1 MELVHIFHIQCS
13 VVQFPLI
20 YSSIVFLNEWKM
32 ESKSILEPSSSNIN
46 PGHSSMSWN
55 FQFRIKTIIRQRLIV
70 SVWWKL
76 ETTQTV
82 GLIITLM
89 PKRLYTR
96 NEEADPTTL
105 WLSVSNGMRAASKF
119 HNATQVKVYR
129 QVCLS
134 CILSFCLN
142 TVKHGLGLIENVI
155 FLIVC
160 H

>member
-1 MELVHIFHIQCS
+1 
-13 VVQFPLI
+13 
-20 YSSIVFLNEWKM
+20 M

-70 SVWWKL
+70 SVWWIL

-96 NEEADPTTL
+96 NEEADPTT
-105 WLSVSNGMRAASKF
+105 WRLSVSNRMRAALQF
-119 HNATQVKVYR
+119 LNATQVKVYR
-129 QVCLS
+129 KVCLS
-134 CILSFCLN
+134 CILYFCLN
-142 TVKHGLGLIENVI
+142 TVNHGLGLMENVI

>member
-32 ESKSILEPSSSNIN
+32 ESKSILEPTSSNIN

-96 NEEADPTTL
+96 NEEVRLAMGL
-105 WLSVSNGMRAASKF
+105 WPIQPLGDCLCQSLRSSSM
-119 HNATQVKVYR
+119 HHIATQAKVYR
-129 QVCLS
+129 QVNLS
-134 CILSFCLN
+134 CILYI
-142 TVKHGLGLIENVI
+142 G
-155 FLIVC
+155 
-160 H
+160 